1 MMSTLFTQ
9 EIKNM
14 LVKEA
19 IEHYGSVAKLAE
31 ALGVSRQC
39 IYLWVKDKDGI
50 VPELHAYKIENIS
63 NGALRVRESD
73 YVRK

>member
-1 MMSTLFTQ
+1 
-9 EIKNM
+9 M

-39 IYLWVKDKDGI
+39 IYLWVRDKDGI
-50 VPELHAYKIENIS
+50 VPELQSYKLHS
-63 NGALRVRESD
+63 LTNGKLRVMGCD
-73 YVRK
+73 DD